1 MKNWGMVMMWSSLM
15 PLFMGVTTGIEF
27 HFFTAF
33 MLFLAGFF
41 AYKKGEKAEVKI
53 KIGLNK
59 AVNAVSDV
67 TEVKEAENSQYK
79 LMLVAAMVALF
90 VAIFDMP
97 SGYYDF
103 LRIVVFI
110 TTGLTGIYFLNKNES
125 SSGIALLLIAILWNP
140 VIPIYIYEKSVWVVL
155 DLIAIVIITFILNT
169 KSFTKSVHDNKSVT
183 KSVDNLKSNTKSEKN
198 VKKSVTSDE
207 NTSES
212 NHPNTNIKKKDIK
225 VNLCKSTL
233 GDLFKN
239 IKSRKIDHNNFV
251 KKYQIHIFNFIT
263 GFVLGDNGYQSIDEI
278 NDRKAQRVISIAKKE
293 LSSIGISIPDD
304 LDFDSQINSILN
316 QSNKEHA
323 IIIKNILD
331 LNKFGLL
338 MSEYRKNGDDNMA
351 RSTINNF
358 VDACINNLSF
368 NGGPINK
375 ITK

>member
-110 TTGLTGIYFLNKNES
+110 TTGLTGIYFLNKNE
-125 SSGIALLLIAILWNP
+125 
-140 VIPIYIYEKSVWVVL
+140 
-155 DLIAIVIITFILNT
+155 
-169 KSFTKSVHDNKSVT
+169 
-183 KSVDNLKSNTKSEKN
+183 
-198 VKKSVTSDE
+198 
-207 NTSES
+207 
-212 NHPNTNIKKKDIK
+212 
-225 VNLCKSTL
+225 
-233 GDLFKN
+233 
-239 IKSRKIDHNNFV
+239 
-251 KKYQIHIFNFIT
+251 
-263 GFVLGDNGYQSIDEI
+263 
-278 NDRKAQRVISIAKKE
+278 
-293 LSSIGISIPDD
+293 
-304 LDFDSQINSILN
+304 
-316 QSNKEHA
+316 
-323 IIIKNILD
+323 
-331 LNKFGLL
+331 
-338 MSEYRKNGDDNMA
+338 
-351 RSTINNF
+351 
-358 VDACINNLSF
+358 
-368 NGGPINK
+368 
-375 ITK
+375 